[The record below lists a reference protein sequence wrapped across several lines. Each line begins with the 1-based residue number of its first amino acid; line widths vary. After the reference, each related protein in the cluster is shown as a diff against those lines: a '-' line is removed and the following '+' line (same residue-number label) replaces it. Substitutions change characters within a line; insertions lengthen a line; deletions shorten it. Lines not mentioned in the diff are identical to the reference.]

1 MRPDFTATVS
11 ALVYSLVAERCGD
24 RGDGAAFPHNRI
36 VRAVLAQHAALP
48 DHVRLPLACLTVALD
63 ASTLPTAARPFHA
76 LEPAARW
83 RRIERWRA
91 SRLGP
96 LRSLVRFYES
106 LTVFGWYAEEGEP

>member
-1 MRPDFTATVS
+1 MHPTFVAAVS
-11 ALVYSLVAERCGD
+11 ALVYSIVAERCGD

-48 DHVRLPLACLTVALD
+48 DHVRLPLAWLTLALD
-63 ASTLPTAARPFHA
+63 ASSLLTTARPFHA
-76 LEPAARW
+76 LEPARRW
-83 RRIERWRA
+83 RRIERWRE

-106 LTVFGWYAEEGEP
+106 LAVFGWYAEQGTQ